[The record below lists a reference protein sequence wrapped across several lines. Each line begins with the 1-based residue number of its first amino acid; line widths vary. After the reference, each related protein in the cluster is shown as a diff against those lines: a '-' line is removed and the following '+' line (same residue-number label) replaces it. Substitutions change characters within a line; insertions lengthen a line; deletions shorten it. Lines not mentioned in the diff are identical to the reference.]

1 MEMDKLLNQN
11 FNNQILLNDCNIELI
26 RSSQFS
32 GAYIAANRR
41 LYSYIPNNAIFKK
54 ILKESIKGVPLIKI
68 GDSGDKLM
76 IVSGVHGNELPPQLA
91 SLYLI
96 NYLLSTEIKGT
107 VYIIPFAAPN
117 ATMNNSRSFK
127 GMDLNRSTL
136 IEGSITNKIFEIIKD
151 ENIKA
156 VGDFH
161 STGVNSTP
169 GIESVFS
176 SSNPTVESY
185 NIGQFISRNVGSKLL
200 NYPKAG
206 DNYKGALEDECNLA
220 GIPSVTCEVLSPFSY
235 LKKGA
240 HERSLLQMYSF
251 LSYFN
256 IFND

>member
-1 MEMDKLLNQN
+1 MDTYNLFNQN
-11 FNNQILLNDCNIELI
+11 FNNQTFINDFDIQFI
-26 RSSQFS
+26 DSSQFS
-32 GAYIAANRR
+32 GAYISANKR
-41 LYSYIPNNAIFKK
+41 LYNQIPNNNIFKD

-68 GDSGDKLM
+68 GNTGKKLI

-96 NYLLSTEIKGT
+96 NYLLTHEIKDT
-107 VYIIPFAAPN
+107 IYIIPFASPN

-136 IEGSITNKIFEIIKD
+136 IKGSLTNNILELIKSQ
-151 ENIKA
+151 NIKA

-161 STGVNSTP
+161 STGINSTP
-169 GIESVFS
+169 GIEAVFS
-176 SSNPTVESY
+176 SSYPAIESY
-185 NIGQFISRNVGSKLL
+185 NIAKFISNNVECKLL

-206 DNYKGALEDECNLA
+206 TNYKGALEDECNLE

-235 LKKGA
+235 IKKDS
-240 HERSLLQMYSF
+240 HLRSLYQMYSF

-256 IFND
+256 VFK